1 MPVAVVFLLRIVVLV
16 LLWGFV
22 IATVVAVRHDVFGT
36 RPRRARSA
44 PAPASPPPPRP
55 QPPTPAAAPAGRP
68 RRGAKA
74 APTRI
79 VIVEGSGS
87 GTTVALSSL
96 PVTIGRAEDSTIV
109 ISDDYASSKHARLVP
124 MNGGWTLEDLGST
137 NGTVLNGKKLTAP
150 TEVPIGARITIGRT
164 VLELQ

>member
-36 RPRRARSA
+36 RPRRVRAT
-44 PAPASPPPPRP
+44 PAPAVP
-55 QPPTPAAAPAGRP
+55 QPSSPAPPVPTPAAKP
-68 RRGAKA
+68 RRGTKD
-74 APTRI
+74 APTRVAI
-79 VIVEGSGS
+79 IEGSGS

-124 MNGGWTLEDLGST
+124 EGGGWKLEDLGST

-150 TEVPIGARITIGRT
+150 TAIRAGARITIGRT